1 MKKSFLIIWGI
12 LIVAGVG
19 SAIATQNL
27 KKGAYT
33 CPYYQSGKKVNCMIY
48 VDKFGIKIYSSECN
62 NSYKNF
68 SPEVIEKKCT
78 VSEDKTKYYSCEYA
92 DTTCEAVFFADGKT
106 SYVLC
111 NGIENVP
118 ENKKNLVYDR
128 VKVDAKSNRCR
139 DLNPPKPVQPLQTP
153 KPVTTTH

>member
-1 MKKSFLIIWGI
+1 MKKSFLIILGI

-118 ENKKNLVYDR
+118 ENLVYDR

-153 KPVTTTH
+153 KHVTTTH